1 MIEFRALGPAQ
12 IDGPEGTEPQSVL
25 ARPKLL
31 GLLSFLACG
40 STRGFHRRDSLIGLF
55 WAELDQERA
64 RSAVRQSLYRLRGFL
79 GESVVVTRG
88 DDEVGLSVDGFW
100 CDVAAFEAALDGD
113 ERETA
118 LRLYRGDLL
127 DGLYVP
133 DAPEFERWLDE
144 RRKQLRERASRAAW
158 ELAEIE
164 AGRRNTV
171 AAGQWTR
178 HARDLAPLDERLLRR
193 VIKLLD
199 RLGDRSGAVRE
210 YEEFAAR
217 MASEL
222 ELQPSPETRALI
234 EGVRLRSQVSPPV
247 TQVSD
252 PQADVG
258 SATPADDEIS
268 DRTSGNALADNY
280 RIERELGAGGMAVVY
295 LAHDAR
301 HERKVA
307 VKIMHS
313 ELAATV
319 GVSRFLREIKIAAK
333 LTHPHIVP
341 LYDSGSADGR
351 LFYVMPYIAGESL
364 RERLMREGQ
373 LPVHVALRIARE
385 VAGALTHAHSFGI
398 VHRDIKPENILLSGG
413 HALVADFGIAHAVSE
428 AGGNRLTKSGMF
440 VGTPPYMSPEQGS
453 GTDEFDGRSDIYSL
467 GCVLY
472 EMLAGEPP
480 FTGPT
485 SESIARQHL
494 ITAPRPITDLR
505 PTVPDHVAAAISRS
519 LAKAPADRYGVAAQF
534 AEALESSDAVP
545 PTRRARWR
553 RPRVLVATAAALLAV
568 IAVAVIAILSQDVQ
582 LDRNRVVVL
591 PFDNRTGDSTLDL
604 LGSMAADWITQGL
617 QEVQVIEVVPTATS
631 VESGPAIVGLE
642 GLSEVSAA
650 RLASE
655 ATGAGTVVAGA
666 FYRRGDSLEFQTQ
679 VIDAGR
685 DRLARAMVPVTG
697 LVADPA
703 SILDTL
709 RGRAVVTVAAELD
722 RRLMISRPSSPPP
735 SLEAYRLYLE
745 GQRTFYDF
753 PPRMREALAYFY
765 RAVAID
771 STFTDPRFFLVF
783 AHSNLGEQHEADS
796 NAQLLIPFRS
806 RFSEYQRAT
815 LDWQLAMLRGD
826 RAAALEAAR
835 ARGGQADAGV
845 EAFRFNRPHEAI
857 ELLVPVR
864 DWPDFGFNY
873 FKLNT
878 LMEAYHV
885 VGNYRSELAE
895 ARNAREDFAER
906 MMMLMNEVRALAAL
920 GRLDEVDRGL
930 DESLLLP
937 AEGFFDAATV
947 LIRTGGELR
956 AHGHRAAS
964 LRVAERAV
972 DWFEARSANLTDN
985 VGFKSGFAQALYLA
999 ERFEDART
1007 LFEELATLMPSNLQF
1022 QGFLGVLAARRGE
1035 RDQAIRISES
1045 LVGMAD
1051 RYDFGRDLYWQACV
1065 AAQLNE
1071 LDRAMVLLREAY
1083 ARGRM
1088 FEIILHTDMDLEPLH
1103 GYPPYEEFIKPQG

>member
-31 GLLSFLACG
+31 GLLSILAAG
-40 STRGFHRRDSLIGLF
+40 SSRGFHRRDSLIGLF

-88 DDEVGLSVDGFW
+88 DDEVGLSAEGFW
-100 CDVAAFEAALDGD
+100 CDVTAFEAELKEDR
-113 ERETA
+113 REAA
-118 LRLYRGDLL
+118 LRHYRGDLL

-171 AAGQWTR
+171 AAGEWTR

-210 YEEFAAR
+210 YEEFARRLAD
-217 MASEL
+217 EL
-222 ELQPSPETRALI
+222 ELEPSPETRALI
-234 EGVRLRSQVSPPV
+234 ERVRLRSQVSPPV

-252 PQADVG
+252 PQANAG
-258 SATPADDEIS
+258 SAAPLDGEIS
-268 DRTSGNALADNY
+268 DRTSGSALADNY
-280 RIERELGAGGMAVVY
+280 RIGRELGAGGMAVVY

-301 HERKVA
+301 HEREVA

-364 RERLMREGQ
+364 RERLMRDGQ
-373 LPVHVALRIARE
+373 LPVDEALRIARE
-385 VAGALTHAHSFGI
+385 VAGALAHAHSLGI

-428 AGGNRLTKSGMF
+428 AGANRLTKSGMF

-485 SESIARQHL
+485 SEIIARQHL

-519 LAKAPADRYGVAAQF
+519 LAKTPADRYSVAAQL
-534 AEALESSDAVP
+534 AEALTDSAARESWRVRLP
-545 PTRRARWR
+545 RRKT
-553 RPRVLVATAAALLAV
+553 LVATLVVVLAAVATAI
-568 IAVAVIAILSQDVQ
+568 IAVLSEDPSF
-582 LDRNRVVVL
+582 DRNRVVVL
-591 PFDNRTGDSTLDL
+591 PFVNRTGDAELNL

-617 QEVQVIEVVPTATS
+617 QEVEVIEVVPTATG
-631 VESGPAIVGLE
+631 VEAGPTIAGTA
-642 GLSEVSAA
+642 GLSDVNAA
-650 RLASE
+650 RLAAE
-655 ATGAGTVVAGA
+655 VTGAGSVVTGS
-666 FYRRGDSLEFQTQ
+666 YYLRGDSLEFRAQL
-679 VIDAGR
+679 IDASY
-685 DRLARAMVPVTG
+685 DRLARAIMPIAG
-697 LVADPA
+697 AAAEPA
-703 SILDTL
+703 SILDSL
-709 RGRAVVTVAAELD
+709 RGRAVATVAAELD
-722 RRLMISRPSSPPP
+722 RRLMISRAASPPP

-745 GQRTFYDF
+745 GVRTFYDY
-753 PPRMREALAYFY
+753 PPRMREALQYFY
-765 RAVAID
+765 RAVAAD
-771 STFTDPRFFLVF
+771 STFTDPRFLLVF
-783 AHSNLGEQHEADS
+783 AHQNLGEWSRADS

-806 RFSEYQRAT
+806 QFSDYQRAT
-815 LDWQLAMLRGD
+815 LDWVLALLRGD
-826 RAAALEAAR
+826 RAAALQAAR
-835 ARGGQADAGV
+835 DRRVPADAGV
-845 EAFRFNRPHEAI
+845 EAFRFNRPREAI
-857 ELLVPVR
+857 EALKPVTE
-864 DWPDFGFNY
+864 WTEAGFNY
-873 FKLNT
+873 HKWGT
-878 LMEAYHV
+878 LIEAYHV
-885 VGNYRSELAE
+885 VGDYRTELE
-895 ARNAREDFAER
+895 QARAAREMYRER
-906 MMMLMNEVRALAAL
+906 MMMLLNEARALAAL
-920 GRLDEVDRGL
+920 GRLDEVDRAL
-930 DESLLLP
+930 DESQRLP
-937 AEGFFDAATV
+937 VEGFFDESTV

-956 AHGHRAAS
+956 AHGHREAS
-964 LRVAERAV
+964 LRVAQRAI
-972 DWFEARSANLTDN
+972 DWFEARPSNMDF
-985 VGFKSGFAQALYLA
+985 VPFKSGYAQALYLA
-999 ERFEDART
+999 ERWEDARA
-1007 LFEELATLMPSNLQF
+1007 LYVELDSLVPNNVNF
-1022 QGFLGVLAARRGE
+1022 QGFLGVLAARLGE
-1035 RDQAIRISES
+1035 DEEALRISDGLE
-1045 LVGMAD
+1045 GMAD
-1051 RYDFGRDLYWQACV
+1051 PYDFGRDVYWQACI
-1065 AAQLNE
+1065 ASLLGE
-1071 LDRAMVLLREAY
+1071 RERAMTLLREAY

-1088 FEIILHTDMDLEPLH
+1088 YEIILHTDMDLEPLH